1 LNPKKESKK
10 NRRPIMIKTTN
21 FTMRLTDDDRQKLN
35 EMAQSMGLTNSDYSR
50 RVLLDPKRK
59 PKTKARPSEYILELQ
74 KLRHST
80 GELCGA
86 LVQSSIKSREFTGKQ
101 NDEIERLIPNIRKLM
116 IRQNEL
122 IKAGD

>member
-1 LNPKKESKK
+1 
-10 NRRPIMIKTTN
+10 MIKTTN

-35 EMAQSMGLTNSDYSR
+35 EMAQSIGLTNSDYAR
-50 RVLLDPKRK
+50 RILLDPKRK
-59 PKTKARPSEYILELQ
+59 PKTKARPSEYISELQ

-86 LVQSSIKSREFTGKQ
+86 LIQSAIKCREFTGKQ
-101 NDEIERLIPNIRKLM
+101 NDEIERLIPEIRKLM